1 MSSSTDDENTS
12 EELLM
17 DDLRNIQNII
27 TVTRNNIDALNNQFG
42 SLQNP
47 PQMYVSEYQELTSKL
62 ADLKAKELDLLDRIQ
77 SGNVDVPDDSVSE
90 LERDNVVGSGGVGDS
105 VGGYGGVG
113 GGAGDHSQTMAEE
126 KPKQYLLRAY
136 LPNKQRTSVQVMPGR
151 KLRDALIKALRRRNM
166 HCEMCEVTTVDGNE
180 IIPWDMDISL
190 IKAKEVQVTVM
201 EKFPIISQISH
212 QFIRKTFFSLAFCEC
227 CRRLLFTGFYC
238 NQCNFRFHQ
247 RCADKVPPMCK
258 IESNTYYQYL
268 LDQNP
273 ENCVNILS
281 SGGTLGPLHSRS
293 QPRTLNQ
300 QDRSNSA
307 PNVCINSVKPLSLSD
322 QQKLQRQYNRGEV
335 MQYSSSS
342 QMNQQEHSQSTQ
354 ASPTN
359 TLRVKRPRARSAD
372 ESNKNLLSPKTTD
385 ENWVSGAIF
394 FPSSESGCNHK
405 PLFYCRT
412 SKQWRF

>member
-1 MSSSTDDENTS
+1 MSSSDDSDEFP
-12 EELLM
+12 LM
-17 DDLRNIQNII
+17 DDLRNVQNIM
-27 TVTRNNIDALNNQFG
+27 TVTQNNIDALNAKFSN
-42 SLQNP
+42 LKNP
-47 PQMYVSEYQELTSKL
+47 PELILTEVQELVSKL
-62 ADLKAKELDLLDRIQ
+62 QDLKEKEQDLHKRIQ
-77 SGNVDVPDDSVSE
+77 QLEASAGGQEETDSLVPE
-90 LERDNVVGSGGVGDS
+90 LERDTVTSDNSSRQIGGNDQTGD
-105 VGGYGGVG
+105 
-113 GGAGDHSQTMAEE
+113 GGAGD

-136 LPNKQRTSVQVMPGR
+136 LPNEQRTSVQVMPGR

-281 SGGTLGPLHSRS
+281 SGGTLGPLHPRS
-293 QPRTLNQ
+293 QPRSLNQ

-307 PNVCINSVKPLSLSD
+307 PNVCINSVKPLPLSD
-322 QQKLQRQYNRGEV
+322 QQKLLRQYNRGEV

-342 QMNQQEHSQSTQ
+342 QMNHQQEHSQSTQ

-385 ENWVSGAIF
+385 ENWVSFMTTI
-394 FPSSESGCNHK
+394 
-405 PLFYCRT
+405 
-412 SKQWRF
+412 

>member
-1 MSSSTDDENTS
+1 
-12 EELLM
+12 M

-27 TVTRNNIDALNNQFG
+27 TVTRNNIDALNAKFAN
-42 SLQNP
+42 LQEP
-47 PQMYVSEYQELTSKL
+47 PVMFVTEYQELTGKL
-62 ADLKAKELDLLDRIQ
+62 HELKTKEHDLLERIQ
-77 SGNVDVPDDSVSE
+77 QMEGCGPMGEEEEE
-90 LERDNVVGSGGVGDS
+90 LELELEPVHVEEDIDSRAGGGGTGGSGGG
-105 VGGYGGVG
+105 GGVG
-113 GGAGDHSQTMAEE
+113 GGGSGLSGSGGGGGGGGTGTGSGGCD
-126 KPKQYLLRAY
+126 LLRAY
-136 LPNKQRTSVQVMPGR
+136 LPNKQRTSVQVQPGR

-166 HCEMCEVTTVDGNE
+166 HCEMCEVTTLDGNE
-180 IIPWDMDISL
+180 TIPWDMDISL
-190 IKAKEVQVTVM
+190 IRAKEVQVTVM
-201 EKFPIISQISH
+201 DKFPIISQISH

-268 LDQNP
+268 LDHNP

-281 SGGTLGPLHSRS
+281 SGGTFHGRGGGGVGQ

-307 PNVCINSVKPLSLSD
+307 PNVCINSVLLVKGVHQVGGGGGNSTALTTD
-322 QQKLQRQYNRGEV
+322 QQKLLRQYNRGEV
-335 MQYSSSS
+335 PMQYSSSS
-342 QMNQQEHSQSTQ
+342 QMQEHSQSTQ

-385 ENWVSGAIF
+385 ENWVSVD
-394 FPSSESGCNHK
+394 
-405 PLFYCRT
+405 Y
-412 SKQWRF
+412 W

>member
-1 MSSSTDDENTS
+1 MCTDDENS
-12 EELLM
+12 DEFSLM
-17 DDLRNIQNII
+17 DDLRNIQTII
-27 TVTRNNIDALNNQFG
+27 AVTRNNIDALTEKSAVFE
-42 SLQNP
+42 NP
-47 PQMYVSEYQELTSKL
+47 PQMFLNELVELSAKMIE
-62 ADLKAKELDLLDRIQ
+62 LKEKEDDLLARIQ
-77 SGNVDVPDDSVSE
+77 QMDGRVSTPGVPDNRETGNENSNE
-90 LERDNVVGSGGVGDS
+90 YGR
-105 VGGYGGVG
+105 VGGDGARAHTGDG
-113 GGAGDHSQTMAEE
+113 GGCSGAGAVGED

-166 HCEMCEVTTVDGNE
+166 HCEMCEVRTVGGNE

-190 IKAKEVQVTVM
+190 IEAKEVQVTVM
-201 EKFPIISQISH
+201 DKFPIISQISH

-258 IESNTYYQYL
+258 SENNTYYKYL

-281 SGGTLGPLHSRS
+281 SGGTLGPMHSHSRS

-322 QQKLQRQYNRGEV
+322 QQKLLRQYNRGDV
-335 MQYSSSS
+335 IQYSSNS
-342 QMNQQEHSQSTQ
+342 QMNHQQEHSQSTQ

-385 ENWVSGAIF
+385 ENWVST
-394 FPSSESGCNHK
+394 SGTDRVC
-405 PLFYCRT
+405 
-412 SKQWRF
+412 

>member
-1 MSSSTDDENTS
+1 
-12 EELLM
+12 
-17 DDLRNIQNII
+17 
-27 TVTRNNIDALNNQFG
+27 
-42 SLQNP
+42 
-47 PQMYVSEYQELTSKL
+47 MYVTEYQELTSKL
-62 ADLKAKELDLLDRIQ
+62 HELKTKEHDLLERIQ
-77 SGNVDVPDDSVSE
+77 MEGCGGPMGEEEEEEE
-90 LERDNVVGSGGVGDS
+90 LEPVQEYIDRDHNRGRGSS
-105 VGGYGGVG
+105 GVG
-113 GGAGDHSQTMAEE
+113 GGFSGSGGASGSGGGGAGGAGTGGGGCD
-126 KPKQYLLRAY
+126 LLRAY
-136 LPNKQRTSVQVMPGR
+136 LPNKQRTSVQVQPGR

-166 HCEMCEVTTVDGNE
+166 HCEMCEVTTLDGNE
-180 IIPWDMDISL
+180 TIPWDMDISL
-190 IKAKEVQVTVM
+190 IRAKEVQVTVM
-201 EKFPIISQISH
+201 DKFPIISQISH

-268 LDQNP
+268 LDHNP

-281 SGGTLGPLHSRS
+281 SGGTFHGRGGGGGGGVGLSGQ

-307 PNVCINSVKPLSLSD
+307 PNVCINSVLLVKGANQAGGGGGTGTALTTD
-322 QQKLQRQYNRGEV
+322 QQKLLRQYNRGEV
-335 MQYSSSS
+335 PMQYSSSS
-342 QMNQQEHSQSTQ
+342 QMQEHSQSTQ

-385 ENWVSGAIF
+385 ENWVS
-394 FPSSESGCNHK
+394 
-405 PLFYCRT
+405 
-412 SKQWRF
+412 

>member
-1 MSSSTDDENTS
+1 MSSSTDDS
-12 EELLM
+12 EDFPLM

-27 TVTRNNIDALNNQFG
+27 TVTRNNIDALNEKFAN
-42 SLQNP
+42 LQDP
-47 PQMYVSEYQELTSKL
+47 PPMYVAEYQELTSKL
-62 ADLKAKELDLLDRIQ
+62 HELKSKEADLLERIQ
-77 SGNVDVPDDSVSE
+77 QEAPEEEPDSLVPE
-90 LERDNVVGSGGVGDS
+90 LERDISSSRDGGCGGVGAGDN
-105 VGGYGGVG
+105 GMMGGVG
-113 GGAGDHSQTMAEE
+113 IGGVDE
-126 KPKQYLLRAY
+126 KPKQYLLRAF

-307 PNVCINSVKPLSLSD
+307 PNVCINSVKPLHPPLTD
-322 QQKLQRQYNRGEV
+322 QQKLLRQYNRGEV

-342 QMNQQEHSQSTQ
+342 QMNQEHSQSTQ

-385 ENWVSGAIF
+385 ENWVSRREF
-394 FPSSESGCNHK
+394 CFCDCV
-405 PLFYCRT
+405 F
-412 SKQWRF
+412 